1 MKEWIAFLLPP
12 AVALAGMRI
21 SRLLL
26 GQRFVEAFGLG
37 FQFVLGL
44 GVGMVVFSQAVLLT
58 ALAGVN
64 LSGLLAWGALA
75 WGVVEFGLRS
85 PRWVTGV
92 KQIKPQPGHLWLLL
106 LLPVLY
112 SWWVFGRLSTLEG
125 TLEFDANAF
134 WVFKSKILFLEQGK
148 SLLHWMHQSALAYA
162 HWDYPM
168 LVPCLYVLN
177 YGAVGGVDEFV
188 NKVWPFWMVVALCLG
203 VLSLGKV
210 WKHPHPLP
218 VVTVVVFCFL
228 PATLQFIRQ
237 EGGTIPMV
245 FFVSLTALLM
255 VKAISCADEFYLAA
269 GILAVVGCATTKS
282 EGIIYSLVWFCVLL
296 PLCWRRGWLQKPI
309 LWKSILAAA
318 IGLLPYAW
326 FRFDKPIPHP
336 ESGWWHAGA
345 ASPASA
351 LYRFHQTWF
360 LNICGRFFNSDFFR
374 WQPGNH
380 DHLHWAGKWLGFG
393 GFVNEQLAVLPW
405 LVVILLA
412 LAWWKRRGRFALA
425 NLSVVIIGVF
435 SVLAFVI
442 ACLPRMQ
449 GDLANAIEFS
459 TSNEVGRYSY
469 PFFAAWFLAAVTIWF
484 ENPQS
489 SLPANPPNPPR
500 DNPPPSR
507 VKPSKKQT

>member
-26 GQRFVEAFGLG
+26 GQKFEERFGLG

-44 GVGMVVFSQAVLLT
+44 GVGMTMFSQAVLLA
-58 ALAGVN
+58 ALAGIN
-64 LSGLLAWGALA
+64 LSGVLAWGALT
-75 WGVVEFGLRS
+75 WGIVEFGLRLPKWTAS
-85 PRWVTGV
+85 V
-92 KQIKPQPGHLWLLL
+92 KQIRPQPGHLWLLL
-106 LLPVLY
+106 LLPVVY
-112 SWWVFGRLSTLEG
+112 AWWVFGRLSTLEG
-125 TLEFDANAF
+125 TLEYDANAF
-134 WVFKSKILFLEQGK
+134 WVFKSKILYLAQGGN
-148 SLLHWMHQSALAYA
+148 LLHWMHQPDLAYA

-188 NKVWPFWMVVALCLG
+188 NKVWPFWMVVALSLG
-203 VLSLGKV
+203 MLSLGKV

-218 VVTVVVFCFL
+218 ILTVVTFCFL
-228 PATLQFIRQ
+228 PASLQFIRQ

-245 FFVSLTALLM
+245 FFVSLTALLI

-269 GILAVVGCATTKS
+269 GILAAAGCATTKF
-282 EGIIYSLVWFCVLL
+282 EGIIYAAVWLCGLL

-309 LWKSILAAA
+309 LWKSVLVAVVC
-318 IGLLPYAW
+318 LLPYTW
-326 FRFDKPIPHP
+326 FRLDKPIPHP
-336 ESGWWHAGA
+336 ESGWWHAGM

-360 LNICGRFFNSDFFR
+360 LNICGRFFNNNFFH
-374 WQPGNH
+374 WQPGDH
-380 DHLHWAGKWLGFG
+380 DHLQWAGKWIGPG

-412 LAWWKRRGRFALA
+412 LAWWKRRGRLALGS
-425 NLSVVIIGVF
+425 LTVVILGVF
-435 SVLAFVI
+435 TVLALVI
-442 ACLPRMQ
+442 ACLPRTQ
-449 GDLANAIEFS
+449 GSLSYAIEFS

-469 PFFAAWFLAAVTIWF
+469 PFFAAWFLAVAAIWF

-489 SLPANPPNPPR
+489 SPPANLPDPTH
-500 DNPPPSR
+500 DNPLPYR
-507 VKPSKKQT
+507 TKPLKKRS